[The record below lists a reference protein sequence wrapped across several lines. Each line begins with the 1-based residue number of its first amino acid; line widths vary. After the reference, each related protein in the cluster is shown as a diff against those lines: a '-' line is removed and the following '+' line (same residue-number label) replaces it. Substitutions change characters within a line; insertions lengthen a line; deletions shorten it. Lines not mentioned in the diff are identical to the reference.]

1 MTFQYKSDCGL
12 DICLPFI
19 TVLGMSKISNNI
31 GFDALLV
38 FVQHQILSA
47 KYLSVTFYSSLI

>member
-1 MTFQYKSDCGL
+1 
-12 DICLPFI
+12 
-19 TVLGMSKISNNI
+19 MSKISNNI

-47 KYLSVTFYSSLI
+47 KYLSVTFLQQFNLVDVFYPKHNERVVKLPTVYC